1 MSNVNKVI
9 FQIHSSWKSNLKNHL
24 EEDYFTD
31 LIKKIDIEYSKF
43 NIFPEKKLIFNAFKL
58 TSFDKLKVVIIG
70 QDPYFNKG
78 QANGLCFSV
87 DKKTPLPP
95 SLKNIYKAI
104 SNDIKSSN
112 FKNGD
117 LSNWA
122 KQGVLL
128 LNTVLTVREGIPNSH
143 KNFGWEKFTNH
154 VIEHISMK
162 KNNICFLLWGNNA
175 KKKAILIDHKK
186 HLVLTSVHP
195 SPLSAHRGF
204 LDCKHFSTTNN
215 YLTSNGLQP
224 IEWNVN

>member
-1 MSNVNKVI
+1 MSNVNKFI
-9 FQIHSSWKSNLKNHL
+9 FQIHSSWKSNLKKFL
-24 EEDYFTD
+24 EEDYFTE
-31 LIKKIDIEYSKF
+31 LMERIDIEYSKF

-58 TSFDKLKVVIIG
+58 TSFEKLKVVIIG

-87 DKKTPLPP
+87 DEKAPLPP
-95 SLKNIYKAI
+95 SLKNIYKAV
-104 SNDIKSSN
+104 SNDIISSN
-112 FKNGD
+112 FNHGD

-143 KNFGWEKFTNH
+143 KNFGWEKFTNR
-154 VIEHISMK
+154 VVKHISMK
-162 KNNICFLLWGNNA
+162 KNNVCFLLWGNNA
-175 KKKAILIDHKK
+175 KKKTVLIDCEK

-204 LDCKHFSTTNN
+204 LNCKHFSTTNN

-224 IEWNVN
+224 IDWNVN